1 MKKLTCVLAILAA
14 ASTAAMAKDLKQD
27 KKATAPTV
35 SATQMTDAEM
45 DKVTAG
51 TADAAAANV
60 TIYNPGQVYVDIL
73 NNSRGQAELILYPDG
88 RISSRVCLNSCF
100 Y

>member
-1 MKKLTCVLAILAA
+1 MTRIDILNLSFRLLPIKTRVLAILAA

-35 SATQMTDAEM
+35 KATVMNDAEM

-51 TADAAAANV
+51 VNGNAFRACSHAGAGH
-60 TIYNPGQVYVDIL
+60 IPF
-73 NNSRGQAELILYPDG
+73 
-88 RISSRVCLNSCF
+88 CL
-100 Y
+100 